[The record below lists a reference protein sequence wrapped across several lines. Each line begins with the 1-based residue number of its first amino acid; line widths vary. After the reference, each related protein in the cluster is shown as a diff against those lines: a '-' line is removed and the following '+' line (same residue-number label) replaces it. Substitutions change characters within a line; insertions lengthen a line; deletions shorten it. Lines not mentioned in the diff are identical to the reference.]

1 MGAIP
6 VERLVRPPGIVE
18 FTEHRVFGAVPV
30 GSARVRQTWTPLADD
45 GGRRVWEVVE
55 HELGPDGPRWREA
68 IRVALGSDGFV
79 QLGASPRTG
88 PFVAWDPPCVV
99 LPALV
104 EVGALGARRHTKGD
118 REVERSVE
126 IAASALFEGGIVAIS
141 DVAGGPTRIVMRDH
155 FVPDV
160 GWVGF
165 EGILLRPN
173 GQMRIWSD
181 DVVIDGVA
189 AMRPAEEPDA
199 E

>member
-1 MGAIP
+1 MRAIP
-6 VERLVRPPGIVE
+6 VERLVRPPGVVE

-30 GSARVRQTWTPLADD
+30 GSARVRQTWTALPDD

-55 HELGPDGPRWREA
+55 HELVAEGPRWRES
-68 IRVALGSDGFV
+68 IRVALGPDGYV
-79 QLGASPRTG
+79 QLGATPRSG
-88 PFVAWDPPCVV
+88 PFIAWEPPCVV
-99 LPALV
+99 LPAV
-104 EVGALGARRHTKGD
+104 VSPGALARVIHRKGD

-126 IAASALFEGGIVAIS
+126 IAESALFEGAIVAIS

-155 FVPDV
+155 FLPDL

-181 DVVIDGVA
+181 DVVIDGA
-189 AMRPAEEPDA
+189 PAPRPPEEPDA